1 MERIQIKIPRL
12 IDYVF
17 AQPILLY
24 RRVKYGYSYRRIS
37 LGEGKYALVDQQ
49 DYYRLN
55 YYNWTTKGSG
65 ERCYAVR
72 LECDSKRMRFVSMHR
87 EIMGRPKGLQVDH
100 RNRKRLDNRRENLR
114 TATNSQNQYNK
125 NKTKSKTSSIYKG
138 VTYIKRTG
146 KWRAQIMVNRKN
158 IALGEYDEEIEAA
171 KAYDEGAKL
180 YHKDF
185 ARLNFP
191 DERCNG

>member
-1 MERIQIKIPRL
+1 MTTIHIRIPIWLDRI
-12 IDYVF
+12 F
-17 AQPILLY
+17 TWPILMY

-87 EIMGRPKGLQVDH
+87 AIMGRPKGLQVDH

-125 NKTKSKTSSIYKG
+125 NKTKRKTSSIYKG
-138 VTYIKRTG
+138 VTYIKSTG
-146 KWRAQIMVNRKN
+146 KWRAQIMFNRKN
-158 IALGEYDEEIEAA
+158 IALGEYDEEVAAA
-171 KAYDEGAKL
+171 KAYDEGAKK
-180 YHKDF
+180 YHGEF

-191 DERCNG
+191 E

>member
-1 MERIQIKIPRL
+1 MTTIHIRIPIWLDRI
-12 IDYVF
+12 F
-17 AQPILLY
+17 TWPILMY

-37 LGEGKYALVDQQ
+37 MGEGKYALVDQK

-87 EIMGRPKGLQVDH
+87 AIMGRPKGLQVDH

-138 VTYIKRTG
+138 VTYIKSTG
-146 KWRAQIMVNRKN
+146 KWRAQIMVSRKN

-171 KAYDEGAKL
+171 KAYDEGAKK
-180 YHKDF
+180 YHGEF
-185 ARLNFP
+185 ARLNLP
-191 DERCNG
+191 DAGDK